1 MFFWWFMLINGLLI
15 PGIMILFG
23 WLLWKHGPK
32 DINSF
37 YGYRTKRSR
46 KNEES
51 WLFAQEYFGRLWF
64 MLGLI
69 LFPVSIIAY
78 IPFIHSNKDKL
89 GVVGL
94 IIMTVQMVIIL
105 WPIIPTERQ
114 LKKRFSN

>member
-46 KNEES
+46 KNVES
-51 WLFAQEYFGRLWF
+51 WQFAQEYFGRLWF
-64 MLGLI
+64 KLGLI
-69 LFPVSIIAY
+69 LFPVSLIAY
-78 IPFIHSNKDKL
+78 IPFIHGNQDQL

-94 IIMTVQMVIIL
+94 IIMTVQMLIIL

-114 LKKRFSN
+114 LKKRFQE

>member
-1 MFFWWFMLINGLLI
+1 
-15 PGIMILFG
+15 MILFG

-64 MLGLI
+64 KLGLI